1 MVNVIVLGLV
11 SFFTDLSSEMVYP
24 LIPLYLTSVL
34 GATPVIVGIIE
45 GIAESLASLLK
56 VYSGYISDRSQKK
69 KTIAFAGYATGL
81 VYKLALILAGSWTGV
96 LFARVIDRFGKGI
109 RTAPRDVMV
118 AECANEKN
126 RGLTFGIHKMLDMA
140 GSALGILLAY
150 ILLRYYGDSS
160 YLTVFYVSIIPML
173 CALAM
178 FAFIRQK
185 KEVII
190 SGQREPFWKNIR
202 GLNNQL
208 KLYLIV
214 AFLFTLGNSSN
225 AFLLLKATATG
236 ISNQNVLLLYF
247 IYNGVASIFA
257 IPFGRLSDKI
267 GRKHLLVLGYSVFTM
282 TYLVFAFSSNSLM
295 IVLGFVIYGL
305 YTALI
310 SGAEKAFIA
319 EIAPQT
325 LKGTMLGLHAT
336 LVGISLLP
344 ASIIAGLLWKNVGS
358 FAPFLFGAILSLAA
372 TIVLQVGMVNKRD
385 EK

>member
-1 MVNVIVLGLV
+1 
-11 SFFTDLSSEMVYP
+11 
-24 LIPLYLTSVL
+24 
-34 GATPVIVGIIE
+34 
-45 GIAESLASLLK
+45 
-56 VYSGYISDRSQKK
+56 
-69 KTIAFAGYATGL
+69 
-81 VYKLALILAGSWTGV
+81 
-96 LFARVIDRFGKGI
+96 
-109 RTAPRDVMV
+109 
-118 AECANEKN
+118 
-126 RGLTFGIHKMLDMA
+126 
-140 GSALGILLAY
+140 
-150 ILLRYYGDSS
+150 
-160 YLTVFYVSIIPML
+160 
-173 CALAM
+173 
-178 FAFIRQK
+178 
-185 KEVII
+185 
-190 SGQREPFWKNIR
+190 
-202 GLNNQL
+202 
-208 KLYLIV
+208 
-214 AFLFTLGNSSN
+214 
-225 AFLLLKATATG
+225 
-236 ISNQNVLLLYF
+236 LYF

-282 TYLVFAFSSNSLM
+282 TYLIFAFSSNSLM

-344 ASIIAGLLWKNVGS
+344 ASIFAGLLWKNVGS